1 MTWVDG
7 DTYEGFFQDNCI
19 QGEGTYTST
28 KDGFVYKG
36 SWWRGMKDGRG
47 ALTHKNGIKYTGEFR
62 FNKKQGQGLQ
72 ENKNFTY
79 EGSWN

>member
-7 DTYEGFFQDNCI
+7 DTYEGSFKDNFI

-36 SWWRGMKDGRG
+36 SWRRGTKDGRG
-47 ALTHKNGIKYTGEFR
+47 TLTQKNGNKYSG
-62 FNKKQGQGLQ
+62 
-72 ENKNFTY
+72 
-79 EGSWN
+79 